1 MKLPLLNFLLFLLPW
16 LGVGATLN
24 AQSYVDQFD
33 GTDQFVSLNG
43 GFAAIVANSELT
55 LQGDGTGGAFAPVVY
70 QFNDGSMAGS
80 TDITP
85 APIVYVRAK
94 ASTIA
99 TQLRVDVVDAAGFAT
114 SLRGITKTL
123 TNDYVVYEYDFTGL
137 LVDADGGFGGTPCNA
152 TTQPCNVDG
161 STATS
166 LQFFVDPGVGGFD
179 GDLVIDYVSVGE
191 PAGSVITSDVFQDH
205 FDGDSSLTSFVEIA
219 AGHTA
224 ELTGTTELTITGD
237 GSGGQFAA
245 FAYDFRNNVTWE
257 SVNLD
262 FTDGDNKLYVKMKS
276 TVPGTAIRFDLQDAD
291 LFSTTAG
298 SITRIVGTDYEVFE
312 YDYSGLY
319 QDLGFGGTPCTQ
331 TTAPCPVDPTRI
343 NNLVMFINPGT
354 GGFAG
359 ELTIDYISVGTS
371 LDPAGPAPV
380 VVYEDEFDNNAVDSI
395 TSSAGS
401 GYSNSEMGSEWT
413 ITGDGT
419 AGAFATVSYLPNDK
433 VTGQR
438 VTIDITPAQAKL
450 FLKMKT
456 NTGNE
461 PVRVDIIDTMGRV
474 SSLTS
479 ATRIVGTEFETLVY
493 DFTGAQDGGFDPNN
507 PACTS
512 ADAPCPLDLTAINQL
527 LFYIRAAD
535 GGFAGDLVIDYLAF
549 GGSPTGGGGGGGGG
563 GPTGLVDFRDDFNGN
578 SSLFLQTA
586 SGFTTSFDG
595 DAIGIT
601 GDGTAGAFAALKYD
615 FHNAAGDLI
624 IVDSKASG
632 DTLFVRAK
640 ANPAVPL
647 RIDFLDNQGFVTSID
662 AVTNTI
668 ENEYSTLAYVF
679 NSYADGGFGGAPCTT
694 GPCPVDA
701 ERISSLLIYP
711 DPTNGG
717 YAGQVDIDFVA
728 FGSDAVSSTSNPT
741 EIKNVSVF
749 PNPTRDMLTIDYAL
763 QQSGQIDISII
774 DGVGRQ
780 VMNNFPSNR
789 GIGNQREEISLEA
802 LPIGIY
808 QVCLKFNGKIAE
820 SITVVKQ

>member
-1 MKLPLLNFLLFLLPW
+1 MLLLPI
-16 LGVGATLN
+16 LGISTVVN

-33 GTDQFVSLNG
+33 GTDQFISISG
-43 GFAAIVANSELT
+43 GYAAVLANSELT
-55 LQGDGTGGAFAPVVY
+55 LQGDGSAGAFAPVVY
-70 QFNDGSMAGS
+70 QFNDGTVAAS

-85 APIVYVRAK
+85 LPKIFVRAK

-99 TQLRVDVVDAAGFAT
+99 TQLRVDVVDADGFAT

-123 TNDYVVYEYDFTGL
+123 TNDFVVYEYDFTGL
-137 LVDADGGFGGTPCNA
+137 LENADGGFGGTPCDMS
-152 TTQPCNVDG
+152 TQPCDVNG
-161 STATS
+161 STATT

-205 FDGDSSLTSFVEIA
+205 FDGDSSLTSFVAIA
-219 AGHTA
+219 NGHTA
-224 ELTGTTELTITGD
+224 ALTSNTELTITGD
-237 GSGGQFAA
+237 GSGGEFDA

-262 FTDGDNKLYVKMKS
+262 FTDGDNKFFVKMKS
-276 TVPGTAIRFDLQDAD
+276 TVPGTVVRFDLQDAD
-291 LFSTTAG
+291 NFATTGG
-298 SITRIVGTDYEVFE
+298 SLSRIIGTEFEVFE
-312 YDYSGLY
+312 YDFTGLY
-319 QDLGFGGTPCTQ
+319 SDLGFGGTACTQ

-354 GGFAG
+354 GAFAG
-359 ELTIDYISVGTS
+359 DLTIDYFSVGKS
-371 LDPAGPAPV
+371 LDPPGPSAV

-395 TSSAGS
+395 TSSMGS
-401 GYSNSEMGSEWT
+401 GYTNSETGTEWT

-438 VTIDITPAQAKL
+438 VTLDITPAQAKL
-450 FLKMKT
+450 FIKMKT

-461 PVRVDIIDTMGRV
+461 PVRIDIIDTMGRV

-479 ATRIVGTEFETLVY
+479 ATRVVGTEFETFVY

-512 ADAPCPLDLTAINQL
+512 ASAPCPLDLTAINQL

-535 GGFAGDLVIDYLAF
+535 GGFAGDLVIDNLAF
-549 GGSPTGGGGGGGGG
+549 GGSPTGGGGGGGGT
-563 GPTGLVDFRDDFNGN
+563 GPTGLVNLRDDFNEN
-578 SSLFLQTA
+578 SSLFLGTA
-586 SGFTTSFDG
+586 GGFTTSFDSG
-595 DAIGIT
+595 AISIS
-601 GDGTAGAFAALKYD
+601 GDGTAGAFAALSYG

-624 IVDSKASG
+624 IADSRASG

-640 ANPAVPL
+640 ASPAVPL
-647 RIDFLDNQGFVTSID
+647 RVDFIDNRGFVTSID
-662 AVTNTI
+662 AVSNTV

-679 NSYADGGFGGAPCTT
+679 NSYSDGGFGGTPCTS
-694 GPCPVDA
+694 GPCPVDGQ
-701 ERISSLLIYP
+701 RISGLLFYP
-711 DPTNGG
+711 DATNGG
-717 YAGQVDIDFVA
+717 YAGKIDIDFVA
-728 FGSDAVSSTSNPT
+728 FGSGAVSSTSRPEQVNS
-741 EIKNVSVF
+741 VRVF
-749 PNPTRDMLTIDYAL
+749 PNPTSDMLTIDYAL
-763 QQSGQIDISII
+763 LQSGQVGISII

-780 VMNNFPSNR
+780 VTNDFISTR
-789 GIGNQREEISLEA
+789 GAGNQREEISLEA

-808 QVCLKFNGKIAE
+808 RVCLKFNGQIVK
-820 SITVVKQ
+820 SISVVKQ

>member
-1 MKLPLLNFLLFLLPW
+1 MKLPLLNFCMLLLPF
-16 LGVGATLN
+16 LGIGSAVN

-33 GTDQFVSLNG
+33 GTDQFISLNG
-43 GFAAIVANSELT
+43 GFTAVLANSELT

-70 QFNDGSMAGS
+70 QFNDGSSAS
-80 TDITP
+80 ATDITASP
-85 APIVYVRAK
+85 KIFVRAK

-99 TQLRVDVVDAAGFAT
+99 TQLRVDVVDASGFAT

-123 TNDYVVYEYDFTGL
+123 TNDFVVYEYDFTGL
-137 LVDADGGFGGTPCNA
+137 LDDADGGFGGTPCNSM
-152 TTQPCNVDG
+152 TQPCDVDG
-161 STATS
+161 STATT

-224 ELTGTTELTITGD
+224 ALTGTTELTITGD

-262 FTDGDNKLYVKMKS
+262 FTDGDNKLFVKMKS
-276 TVPGTAIRFDLQDAD
+276 TVPGTAVRFDLQDAD
-291 LFSTTAG
+291 VFATTAG
-298 SITRIVGTDYEVFE
+298 SITRIVGEDYEVFE
-312 YDYSGLY
+312 YDYTGLY

-354 GGFAG
+354 GAFAG
-359 ELTIDYISVGTS
+359 DLTIDYISVGKS

-395 TSSAGS
+395 SSSPGS
-401 GYSNSEMGSEWT
+401 GYTNSEMGSEWT

-450 FLKMKT
+450 FVKMKT
-456 NTGNE
+456 STGNE
-461 PVRVDIIDTMGRV
+461 PVRIDIIDTMGRV

-479 ATRIVGTEFETLVY
+479 ATRVVGTEFETLVY

-512 ADAPCPLDLTAINQL
+512 ANAPCPLDLTAINQL

-549 GGSPTGGGGGGGGG
+549 GGAPTGGGGGGGGG
-563 GPTGLVDFRDDFNGN
+563 GPTGMVNLRDDFNEN
-578 SSLFLQTA
+578 STLFLGTA
-586 SGFTTSFDG
+586 SGFTNSFENG
-595 DAIGIT
+595 AIGIS
-601 GDGTAGAFAALKYD
+601 GDGTAGAFAALRYD
-615 FHNAAGDLI
+615 FHDAAGDLI
-624 IVDSKASG
+624 IADSRASG

-647 RIDFLDNQGFVTSID
+647 RIDFIDNMGFVTSID
-662 AVTNTI
+662 AVTNTV

-679 NSYADGGFGGAPCTT
+679 NAYSDGGFGGTPCSA
-694 GPCPVDA
+694 GPCPVDG
-701 ERISSLLIYP
+701 ERVAGLLFYP
-711 DPTNGG
+711 DATNGG
-717 YAGQVDIDFVA
+717 YAGNIDIDFVA
-728 FGSDAVSSTSNPT
+728 FGSDAISSTSRPT
-741 EIKNVSVF
+741 EIKNVNVF
-749 PNPTRDMLTIDYAL
+749 PNPTNDIMTIEYAL
-763 QQSGQIDISII
+763 VRSGQVGISVI

-780 VMNNFPSNR
+780 VQNDFISNR
-789 GIGNQREEISLEA
+789 GAGNQREEISLEQ
-802 LPIGIY
+802 LPMGIY
-808 QVCLKFNGKIAE
+808 QVCLKFNGQIVK
-820 SITVVKQ
+820 SVSVVKQ